1 MSQYID
7 QAQCSKSPFDTPS
20 ELHIASVVHHA
31 TVIREDHVFARANLS
46 RPSLL
51 HNYKY
56 YHLSAVLFA
65 QGFKKIALLTF
76 IDRLDGINLAK
87 SCCNIIEVPA
97 SPRSPRATAGAS
109 PRVEYTQ
116 LIVKQVLTN
125 ISLVKI
131 TNLLMELINK
141 HRMMHRIDVQNET
154 KELQEAS
161 TFMYNMLLITKY

>member
-1 MSQYID
+1 M
-7 QAQCSKSPFDTPS
+7 
-20 ELHIASVVHHA
+20 HHA

-116 LIVKQVLTN
+116 LILQKPTLKVT
-125 ISLVKI
+125 I
-131 TNLLMELINK
+131 T
-141 HRMMHRIDVQNET
+141 
-154 KELQEAS
+154 
-161 TFMYNMLLITKY
+161 TFQK